1 MSGIDMKTL
10 IMNQSVIYL
19 ICMVVIALLWWQNR
33 SRFAGLAFWLGS
45 FTTPPLSMI
54 LIFLR
59 GVIPDWLSIVIGGNA
74 LPLGGA
80 ILMYVGLERFVG
92 RRSSSGYH
100 IALLL
105 ISMSIHAYFTFVHL
119 NLSARNV
126 NISLALCIVHVQ
138 TVWLMLFGTQ
148 PEIRPVTRR
157 IGIVYGM
164 FLLVHLA
171 RIITNIFKPSGNNF
185 LTESTTLDAFWL
197 FSYQIL
203 FFAAV
208 FALFLA
214 INHCLFLVFQTQ
226 QSQTEAQ
233 NMELRKLWLA
243 IEKSGNAIMITN
255 KRGEVEYANPS
266 FEKSSGYPLCEI
278 IGKTPRVLKS
288 GEQVAEV
295 YKNLWQTITNGQIWR
310 GEFHNRRKDGT
321 FYWEDTT
328 IAPVQDDAGQVIS
341 YIAIKIDITERK
353 QMETRLEQLATTDDL
368 TGVLNRRQMTTLA
381 DQELKRAHRYHHPTS
396 AIILDIDFFKKIN
409 DYYGHA
415 TGDLAIKHVAKI
427 LRDNLRNADYLG
439 RYGGDEF
446 TIVMPETSALGAEE
460 IAERLRSAVEQRPLP
475 HNPQA
480 IPLSISLGVACIAGV
495 SNETVI
501 NFDAAV
507 QLADQAL
514 YAAKSAGRNCVR
526 ICHATVSSG
535 DLPGS

>member
-1 MSGIDMKTL
+1 MNVIDMKTL

-19 ICMVVIALLWWQNR
+19 VCMVVITLLWWQNR
-33 SRFAGLAFWLGS
+33 SRFAGLAFWLVS
-45 FTTPPLSMI
+45 FTTSPLSMG

-92 RRSSSGYH
+92 RRSSPGYH
-100 IALLL
+100 LALLA

-119 NLSARNV
+119 NLPARNI
-126 NISLALCIVHVQ
+126 NISLALCIVHAQ
-138 TVWLMLFGTQ
+138 TVWLMLRGVQ
-148 PEIRPVTRR
+148 PEIRPITRR
-157 IGIVYGM
+157 IGIVYSV
-164 FLLVHLA
+164 FVLVHLA

-185 LTESTTLDAFWL
+185 LTESSTLDAFLL

-208 FALFLA
+208 FVLFLA
-214 INHCLFLVFQTQ
+214 INHRLFLALQTQ
-226 QSQTEAQ
+226 QRQVEAQ
-233 NMELRKLWLA
+233 NLELRKLWLA
-243 IEKSGNAIMITN
+243 IEKSGNAVVITN
-255 KRGEVEYANPS
+255 KRGEIEYANPS
-266 FEKSSGYPLCEI
+266 FEKSSGYPLREI

-288 GEQVAEV
+288 GEQSAEV
-295 YKNLWQTITNGQIWR
+295 YQNVWQTITSGQIWR
-310 GEFHNRRKDGT
+310 GEFHNRHKDGT

-328 IAPVQDDAGQVIS
+328 IAPVQDGAGQVTS

-353 QMETRLEQLATTDDL
+353 QMETKLEQLATTDDL

-381 DQELKRAHRYHHPTS
+381 DQELERAHRYHHPTS

-409 DYYGHA
+409 DHYGHA
-415 TGDLAIKHVAKI
+415 TGDLAIKHVAQI
-427 LRDNLRNADYLG
+427 LRDNLRHVDYLG

-446 TIVMPETSALGAEE
+446 TIVMPETNAAGAQE

-480 IPLSISLGVACIAGV
+480 ISLSISLGVACIAGV
-495 SNETVI
+495 ANQPI
-501 NFDAAV
+501 IHFDGAI
-507 QLADQAL
+507 QLADHAL
-514 YAAKSAGRNCVR
+514 YAAKSAGRNCFR
-526 ICHATVSSG
+526 MYHATA
-535 DLPGS
+535 LPEDVPCS